1 MEFPIRTMTVTQESR
16 VRRTSD
22 AFVDAEIDD
31 ELVFM
36 DVEKGQFYGLKET
49 GLAVWRLL
57 GDDGAWVTVGAL
69 VRTLT
74 EEFEVDED
82 TCLRD
87 LTVLLED
94 LSAAGLVE
102 LKTDTPGA
110 GGMAV

>member
-1 MEFPIRTMTVTQESR
+1 MQFPIRTMRVTPASR

-22 AFVDAEIDD
+22 AFVDAELDD

-36 DVEKGQFYGLKET
+36 DVEKGRFYSLKET

-69 VRTLT
+69 VAALT
-74 EEFEVDED
+74 EEFEVDAD
-82 TCLRD
+82 ACLQD
-87 LTVLLED
+87 VAVLLED

-110 GGMAV
+110 GGTAV

>member
-1 MEFPIRTMTVTQESR
+1 MTITRAGR

-22 AFVDAEIDD
+22 TFVDAELDD

-36 DVEKGQFYGLKET
+36 DVEKGRFYSLKET
-49 GLAVWRLL
+49 GPAVWRLL

-69 VRTLT
+69 VTALT
-74 EEFEVDED
+74 EEFDVDAD
-82 TCLRD
+82 ACLRD
-87 LTVLLED
+87 VAVLLED

-110 GGMAV
+110 GGTAS